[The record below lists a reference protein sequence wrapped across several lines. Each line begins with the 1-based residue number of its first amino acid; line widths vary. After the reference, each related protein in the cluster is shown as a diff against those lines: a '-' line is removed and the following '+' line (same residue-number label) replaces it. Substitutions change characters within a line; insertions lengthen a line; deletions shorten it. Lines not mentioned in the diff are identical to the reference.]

1 MVNFSPDLLSICKS
15 YNLEPNQV
23 ILAFAVAAGAPIAD
37 AYIIT
42 HHCKSNTTQEQAQTL
57 YNALLTS
64 RPALKIIINRI
75 KNKQNPATLKKQE
88 QQTIF
93 NQEYIKQV
101 EDNLTEEQK
110 DEFRTRQG
118 LIEKIITQST
128 LVSGKDAI
136 SALQTLAKLQGFD
149 KPDEQEQA
157 ERRRYFLPNVSH
169 CRTCQL
175 MKDYIKAQ
183 NDATNEKPSK

>member
-1 MVNFSPDLLSICKS
+1 MNQFSSDILSICKS

-23 ILAFAVAAGAPIAD
+23 VLAFSVASGCPIAD

-42 HHCKSNTTQEQAQTL
+42 HHCKATTTQEQATTL
-57 YNALLTS
+57 YNALLAS
-64 RPALKIIINRI
+64 RPQIKIIINRI
-75 KNKQNPATLKKQE
+75 KNKQNPATLKKAE
-88 QQTIF
+88 QQSIF
-93 NQEYIKQV
+93 NADYIKQV
-101 EDNLTEEQK
+101 EEQLTDEQK

-157 ERRRYFLPNVSH
+157 ERRRYFLPYVSH

-175 MKDYIKAQ
+175 MKAYIKAQ

>member
-42 HHCKSNTTQEQAQTL
+42 HKCKPSTTQEQAQTL

-75 KNKQNPATLKKQE
+75 KNKQNPATLKKQDS
-88 QQTIF
+88 QTIF

-101 EDNLTEEQK
+101 EEQLTDEQK

-149 KPDEQEQA
+149 KPEDTETDEK
-157 ERRRYFLPNVSH
+157 RTYFLPWVSH

-175 MKDYIKAQ
+175 MKAYIKAQ
-183 NDATNEKPSK
+183 NDATNEKPTK